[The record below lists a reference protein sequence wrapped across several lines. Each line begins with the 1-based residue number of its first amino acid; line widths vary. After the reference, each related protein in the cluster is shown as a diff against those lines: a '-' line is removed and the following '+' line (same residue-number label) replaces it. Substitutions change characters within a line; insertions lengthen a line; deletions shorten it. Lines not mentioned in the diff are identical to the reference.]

1 LGLDKNWDTRG
12 LAANIKQIV
21 DICGRKGRILVLT
34 QDNPDPDALASAA
47 ALRELIHD
55 RLKKRV
61 AIGYGG
67 ICGRAE
73 NVAMMEE
80 LRIDARHITI
90 SDLNDYAILCLVDAL
105 PRSGNSILASRDPH
119 IVIDHHI
126 LPKKRT
132 WTAEFADIRP
142 HYGSTSTIL
151 YEYLLAAK
159 IRPNPKLATALF
171 YGIQSDT
178 QDLGREASAADINAY
193 RDLFLIA
200 DKRKLSRIRHA
211 PVPADYF
218 AMLIDGLSAC
228 AVAGTTILSYIPSCH
243 NADMIAEMADF
254 LLRLRGMRAAVCY
267 GVCGGKIILSART
280 VDARGNAA
288 RRMRRVVS
296 RIGTGGGHRTMA
308 GGQIPLEGDPE
319 KRIALVQS
327 RILRY
332 FASSKEPVPLAS
344 LARSKPCCQEPG
356 NSPKPSQGQSD

>member
-1 LGLDKNWDTRG
+1 LPKDENTPNT
-12 LAANIKQIV
+12 AAHIERIV
-21 DICGRKGRILVLT
+21 EICGRKGRILALM
-34 QDNPDPDALASAA
+34 QDNPDPDALASAL
-47 ALRELIHD
+47 ALRELVRA

-80 LRIDARHITI
+80 LRIDARHVTPAGLDHYPIV
-90 SDLNDYAILCLVDAL
+90 CLVDAQ
-105 PRSGNSILASRDPH
+105 PRSGNSILISRDPQ
-119 IVIDHHI
+119 IVIDHHL
-126 LPKKRT
+126 LPKKHA
-132 WTAEFADIRP
+132 WTAEFVDIRP
-142 HYGSTSTIL
+142 GYGSTSTIL
-151 YEYLLAAK
+151 YEYLQAAK
-159 IRPNPKLATALF
+159 IHPNPKLATALF

-178 QDLGREASAADINAY
+178 QDLGRESNTADIKAY

-200 DKRKLSRIRHA
+200 DKKKLSRIRHA

-218 AMLIDGLSAC
+218 EMLVNGLSTC

-267 GVCGGKIILSART
+267 GVYGDKILLSART

-288 RRMRRVVS
+288 KRMKRVVS
-296 RIGTGGGHRTMA
+296 RIGASGGHRTMA
-308 GGQIPLEGDPE
+308 GGQIPIEGDPE
-319 KRIALVQS
+319 KRLELVHT

-332 FASSKEPVPLAS
+332 FASNKEPVPLI
-344 LARSKPCCQEPG
+344 E
-356 NSPKPSQGQSD
+356 QSNKGTV